1 MQQTVILND
10 DLKINAT
17 NLYTEDVVD
26 FQSGKKR
33 KTIHVDFKVT
43 SEDYHRVATFLYKND
58 FDVKVPT
65 LNLQFPAYIQKY
77 TTSVTNLYRENQ
89 VGDYSLTLIE
99 KGD

>member
-10 DLKINAT
+10 DLKIDAT
-17 NLYTEDVVD
+17 SISTDEAIDPIT
-26 FQSGKKR
+26 GKER
-33 KTIHVDFKVT
+33 KTLHIDFKVT

-65 LNLQFPAYIQKY
+65 LNLRFPAYIQKY

-99 KGD
+99 KRD